1 MAARDTIEVWDNAAT
16 TFDEEADHGLRDP
29 RVRAAW
35 RALLVSLLPRPPARV
50 VDLGCGTGSLSL
62 LLAGEGYAVTGVDF
76 SHAMVRRARAKAAI
90 DPCGHGV
97 GFVEADVADPPLAGA
112 SFDVAL
118 SRHVLWAMPDPAAA
132 LRRWVDLVSP
142 EGCLVLVEGH
152 WSTGAGLTAGD
163 TLGLV
168 ESVGRRGELRALP
181 EPAYW
186 GREITDE
193 RYAVLVR

>member
-1 MAARDTIEVWDNAAT
+1 MAARDTIEVWDNAAAS
-16 TFDEEADHGLRDP
+16 FDEEADHGLRDP

-90 DPCGHGV
+90 DPAGRDV

-132 LRRWVDLVSP
+132 LSRWVDLVAP
-142 EGCLVLVEGH
+142 TGCLVLVEGH
-152 WSTGAGLTAGD
+152 WSTGAGLTADD

-168 ESVGRRGELRALP
+168 ASVGRRGELRSLP

-193 RYAVLVR
+193 RYAVVVR